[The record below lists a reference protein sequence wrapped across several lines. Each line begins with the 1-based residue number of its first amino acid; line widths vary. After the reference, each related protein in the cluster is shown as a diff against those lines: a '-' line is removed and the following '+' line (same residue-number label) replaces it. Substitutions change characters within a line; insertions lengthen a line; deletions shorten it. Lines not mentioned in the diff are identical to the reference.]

1 MRLTDLVSGADL
13 DLFATVSL
21 WIFLAVFVA
30 VVVRALL
37 MSRPAASNAAN
48 IPLDDDTP
56 IKPREAR
63 HG

>member
-13 DLFATVSL
+13 DLFASVSL
-21 WIFLAVFVA
+21 WIFLIVFVA
-30 VVVRALL
+30 VVTRAVL
-37 MSRPAASNAAN
+37 MSRPAASDAAR

-56 IKPREAR
+56 TNRREAR